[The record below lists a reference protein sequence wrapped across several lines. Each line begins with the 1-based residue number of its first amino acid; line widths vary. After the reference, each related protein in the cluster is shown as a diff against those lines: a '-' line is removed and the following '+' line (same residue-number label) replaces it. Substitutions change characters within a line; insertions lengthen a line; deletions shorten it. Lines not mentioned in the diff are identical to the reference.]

1 MSQEN
6 VEIVQAAI
14 AAYLSNDEATTRELI
29 APDLVVSTRPD
40 QPDAVDRRG
49 YEGLLQASAEWVEAW
64 DEHTLEVARVWGA
77 GDLVVVSARESAH
90 GKTRVSGVAGSCSG
104 SSFSA
109 SASAGSLAFAF
120 IWCLS
125 VWLAKGGCERR

>member
-14 AAYLSNDEATTRELI
+14 AAYLSNDEPTTRELI

-90 GKTRVSGVAGSCSG
+90 GKTSGVPMESETT
-104 SSFSA
+104 FLYTL
-109 SASAGSLAFAF
+109 SAGKISRIQIFG
-120 IWCLS
+120 S
-125 VWLAKGGCERR
+125 EREALQAAGLEE